1 MSIRLIAKDLYR
13 LIREVSE
20 LEKQID
26 DAPLE
31 RQEAL
36 TDELRKVKAE
46 RDHLR
51 RVLDGSKESPTK
63 SFR

>member
-26 DAPLE
+26 DAPPE

-36 TDELRKVKAE
+36 TDELRIVKGE

-63 SFR
+63 SVR